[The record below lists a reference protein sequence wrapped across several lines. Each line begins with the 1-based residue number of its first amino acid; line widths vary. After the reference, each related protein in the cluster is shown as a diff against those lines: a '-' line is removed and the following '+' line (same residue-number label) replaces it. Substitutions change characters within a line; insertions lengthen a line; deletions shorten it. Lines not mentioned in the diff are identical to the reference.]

1 MNLCLK
7 LQQGATRG
15 GEKSLESSSLADST
29 AAAISGCIK
38 ETPGTL
44 DALYIFFTIFTSF
57 AWKHET
63 S

>member
-44 DALYIFFTIFTSF
+44 DALYIFFYDIHFIRM
-57 AWKHET
+57 ET
-63 S
+63 